1 MNTIAV
7 ESDVKEESIL
17 NAEIKEEI
25 KFSHFPVLDGV
36 RGIAVL
42 IVMLYHLEY
51 LLPEWHSVLK
61 GGFLGVDVFFVMS
74 GFLITSILIKE
85 HSKTGN
91 INLKNFYLRRF
102 LRLAPALWFFLI
114 IICLFGY
121 TILPFYQAELLYKNN
136 NFIYAALYLMNWHQ
150 VINRVETGNL
160 NHTWSLA
167 IEEQFYIIWSLALF
181 AFFYV
186 KESRRKITFFTAF
199 LVLGLI
205 IWRGVR
211 VYNGADSTELYYST
225 ETRIDA
231 LLIGCLAAMAYNW
244 QILPRKFFE
253 SNNYN
258 LFTFFAFLTATAII
272 FLYSHND
279 AALYYGA
286 LSVFAFS
293 VAIILIW
300 LISFPKPTIFH
311 NCLEFKPLRWIGQ
324 ISYGLYLWHYASYEF
339 SKMTFENTYLQV
351 ILGITIAFSISSFS
365 YYLVEKP
372 FLKTK
377 LKYSD

>member
-1 MNTIAV
+1 MTVNQNIHQLKEATFFI
-7 ESDVKEESIL
+7 ESETSEFRHIP
-17 NAEIKEEI
+17 A
-25 KFSHFPVLDGV
+25 FDGM
-36 RGIAVL
+36 RGIAILFV
-42 IVMLYHLEY
+42 IIFHLPIPI
-51 LLPEWHSVLK
+51 PEITNFTR
-61 GGFLGVDVFFVMS
+61 GGFLGVDIFFVLS
-74 GFLITSILIKE
+74 GFLITSILLKE
-85 HSKTGN
+85 QSKTGK
-91 INLKNFYLRRF
+91 ISLKNFFLRRS
-102 LRLAPALWFFLI
+102 LRLLPAYWIFLI
-114 IICLFGY
+114 AVYLLGNYIGQNSDEIETLYGNYNFVAAF
-121 TILPFYQAELLYKNN
+121 FY
-136 NFIYAALYLMNWHQ
+136 FTNWHWL
-150 VINRVETGNL
+150 IIGKAPIGL
-160 NHTWSLA
+160 GHTWSLA

-231 LLIGCLAAMAYNW
+231 LLIGCLAAMTYNW

-253 SNNYN
+253 SFNFN
-258 LFTFFAFLTATAII
+258 LITFIAFLIATAII

-339 SKMTFENTYLQV
+339 SKMTFE
-351 ILGITIAFSISSFS
+351 ILICR
-365 YYLVEKP
+365 
-372 FLKTK
+372 
-377 LKYSD
+377 